1 MDNQTQIEPNKDS
14 FPDKPARKNPKIIIV
29 LGLVVVILVALFAVS
44 YIYLKNQ
51 KQTKLIDVT
60 QTETSQENKQK
71 TELFE
76 RFPNSSNKG
85 NLVVDEDFIWIANGA
100 GLIRYSKKSG
110 EQKIFTESDGLLANE
125 TTGLIKYKD
134 EVWVTSQSRGISILD
149 TKNNSWRY
157 FTTANGLVN
166 DGNLIIKLDGDVIWL
181 ATFDGFAKYDFKTSE
196 WTNWKEGAGIKFSG
210 VDDFVFSNNFVW
222 IYVSPDAYT
231 PGGVLKLD
239 KKMLTWTDLQNNN
252 QVFSDRQLSYLY
264 LDGDSFYAMAGKKIY
279 RQNIISGQWDS
290 FESNETNLNK
300 FNIRASKH
308 DNQYWAFNKD
318 GNIEISGGLNNSRQ
332 TINTDLLSQYCPAI
346 KHSFNF
352 SGTEDGYEKQFNFDG
367 DILWFGCRQG
377 FASYNLSNKTWN
389 FKETRLN
396 YPAEIYNILAVKNGT
411 LLVDSNLGF
420 GLVIPDKQ
428 KWTFIK
434 SLEASDSL
442 WGGAIWSGDDI
453 YFIEILEAFGMGGP
467 SQPPRLWKYNV
478 LSKSTSQI
486 KTPDDLSLSEI
497 IDLKINNNL
506 WFNSGNEIQEFNP
519 VSGEVFSY
527 KPTIEQGKYLTIK
540 DVKKNNNVLW
550 FVSNLGLGSFNL
562 ISKEFEIVGNPTGI
576 KFPDW
581 GLEHLSI
588 VGNKIWT
595 DASDNPGDGLY
606 IYDLTTKTWE
616 HLTQTNSGL
625 KFDWVRKLT
634 GTTDYL
640 LMTSFGRVDFSQRK
654 RGDVSVITTAST
666 YIYEQY
672 GLNIYDVGNNTW
684 KFFTSEDGMLDGE
697 ISNEYIDGNNAW
709 FVNGENGV
717 WRLNFD
723 RLK

>member
-1 MDNQTQIEPNKDS
+1 MDNQNLNNQTQIEPNKDLS
-14 FPDKPARKNPKIIIV
+14 PNETGKKASPKIIII
-29 LGLVVVILVALFAVS
+29 LGLAVVIIVALLVMS
-44 YIYLKNQ
+44 YVYLKNH
-51 KQTKLIDVT
+51 KEPKPIDVA
-60 QTETSQENKQK
+60 QTETS
-71 TELFE
+71 LFE
-76 RFPNSSNKG
+76 RYSNFSNKG
-85 NLVVDEDFIWIANGA
+85 NIVVDNDYIWVANGA
-100 GLIRYSKKSG
+100 GLIRYNKKLS

-134 EVWVTSQSRGISILD
+134 EVWITSQSRGISILD

-181 ATFDGFAKYDFKTSE
+181 ATFDGFAKYDFKTGK
-196 WTNWKEGAGIKFSG
+196 WTNWKEGAGIKFAG
-210 VDDFVFSNNFVW
+210 VNDFVFNNNFVW
-222 IYVSPDAYT
+222 IYVSPNAYT
-231 PGGVLKLD
+231 LGGALKLD
-239 KKMLTWTDLQNNN
+239 KKTLIWTDLQNNN

-264 LDGDSFYAMAGKKIY
+264 VDGDFFYAMAGKKIY

-290 FESNETNLNK
+290 FDSNEINLNK

-318 GNIEISGGLNNSRQ
+318 GNIEISGGLNSSRQ
-332 TINTDLLSQYCPAI
+332 IINTDLLSQYCPAI

-352 SGTEDGYEKQFNFDG
+352 SGMEDGYKKQFNFDG
-367 DILWFGCRQG
+367 DILWLGCRQG

-389 FKETRLN
+389 FKETISN

-434 SLEASDSL
+434 SLEANDSL
-442 WGGAIWSGDDI
+442 WGSAIWSGDDI
-453 YFIEILEAFGMGGP
+453 YFIEILEAFGIGGP

-527 KPTIEQGKYLTIK
+527 KPIIEQGKYLTIK

-562 ISKEFEIVGNPTGI
+562 ISKEFEILGNPAGI

-581 GLEHLSI
+581 GLDHLSI

-606 IYDLTTKTWE
+606 IYDLTTKTWK

-672 GLNIYDVGNNTW
+672 GLNIYDVVNNTW

-697 ISNEYIDGNNAW
+697 IGNEYIDGNNVW
-709 FVNGENGV
+709 FVNSKNGV
-717 WRLNFD
+717 WKLNFD
-723 RLK
+723 KLK